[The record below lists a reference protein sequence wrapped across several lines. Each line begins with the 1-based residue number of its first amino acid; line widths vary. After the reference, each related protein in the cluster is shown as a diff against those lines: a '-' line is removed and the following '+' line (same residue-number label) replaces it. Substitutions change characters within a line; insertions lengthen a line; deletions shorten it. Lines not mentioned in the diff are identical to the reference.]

1 MAIINQVF
9 NKTIPVKVEDAALS
23 NKFLSGVIYKDD
35 TWLDSAQRDCFV
47 FLVDPTHSNPARVK
61 FEAIARAVVLSGHY
75 FYLAYGYGQSGSVDL
90 PYGLYSGTGKSTYHR
105 MAYYGGVVVASH
117 LSHLGVELR
126 NTLNEV
132 QPFTL
137 ISQGLMGLAALS
149 VVNDVIDY
157 TDLFTRRMV
166 NNTVLLDP
174 VLGNPEEDGF
184 DFLSVWQAIYSGN
197 KCLML
202 FRSPI
207 ESLEGTGIRKQ
218 ARSIRLNFVHDKLM
232 VVPVGADNTPVNWT
246 ETQSN
251 LWITHA
257 LNHRTSDGYTLPNG
271 EADPFKSG
279 L

>member
-9 NKTIPVKVEDAALS
+9 NKTIPVKVDDAALS
-23 NKFLSGVIYKDD
+23 SKFLSGVLYKDD
-35 TWLDSAQRDCFV
+35 TWLDSAQRNCFV
-47 FLVDPTHSNPARVK
+47 FLVDPKHSNPVRAK
-61 FEAIARAVVLSGHY
+61 FEDIARTVVLAGHY

-90 PYGLYSGTGKSTYHR
+90 PYGLYNGTGKSTYHR

-126 NTLNEV
+126 NTLNETL
-132 QPFTL
+132 PFTL
-137 ISQGLMGLAALS
+137 IAQGEMALAALS

-157 TDLFTRRMV
+157 TDLYTRQMV

-174 VLGNPEEDGF
+174 VLGNPKEESF
-184 DFLSVWQAIYSGN
+184 DFLSIWQAIYSGN

-207 ESLEGTGIRKQ
+207 ESLDGIGIRKQ
-218 ARSIRLNFVHDKLM
+218 ARSIRLNFVDSPLI
-232 VVPVGADNTPVNWT
+232 VVPVGNDATPVDWT

-257 LNHRTSDGYTLPNG
+257 LNHRDSDGTTLPNG
-271 EADPFKSG
+271 ELEPFKSG